1 MKARTLKIIS
11 LFILGS
17 SMLIGCAPLPL
28 TINKMPYEA
37 PDVVRTR
44 RYDSSKINSILVI
57 QPASNRALENKKEYA
72 AGTKRIILSSGKDA
86 YVSYIETLLLKKGY
100 TLISD
105 DILVKIKNTD
115 DIRLQTGERLV
126 ERGISLTPSELA
138 TKFGKQSG
146 ADAILKI
153 NKLKEKREDLFF
165 IYYSK
170 TSKWEEMVD
179 EIAWRAEKTYL
190 NKEKIKYT
198 PFKLVLLRFSIDAEI
213 NDVETGNILAKGTA
227 SLSTRNVMP
236 EDYTAFFNSNGRRKK
251 ENFHISKY
259 VSLKTMDAQIKE
271 LIKNVI
277 SKLVDNKI

>member
-1 MKARTLKIIS
+1 MKARTLKLIF

-17 SMLIGCAPLPL
+17 SILTGCAPLPL
-28 TINKMPYEA
+28 TVHKIPYEA

-72 AGTKRIILSSGKDA
+72 TGTKRIILSSGKDE

-105 DILVKIKNTD
+105 DILVKIKKTE

-126 ERGISLTPSELA
+126 QRGISLTASELA
-138 TKFGKQSG
+138 TKFGKRSG

-165 IYYSK
+165 IYYPK

-179 EIAWRAEKTYL
+179 ETAWRAEKTYL
-190 NKEKIKYT
+190 NIEKIKYI
-198 PFKLVLLRFSIDAEI
+198 PFKLVLLKFSIDAEI
-213 NDVETGNILAKGTA
+213 NDVETGNILAKGSA

-236 EDYTAFFNSNGRRKK
+236 EDYTAFFNSKGRKKK
-251 ENFHISKY
+251 ENFHLSKY
-259 VSLKTMDAQIKE
+259 VSLKTMDVQIKE